1 MKKKYFVRGLGIG
14 IIFGALI
21 MLAAYLTSGK
31 GSLSDEEVMKRA
43 QELGMV
49 KKSEYVLDSE
59 VTSEETTTEAVTTE
73 APVTT
78 EKATKAATTEAP
90 GTTEKATEAA
100 TTEAATTEKATTEKA
115 TTEAAT
121 TEKATTEKATTEAA
135 TTEQTDA
142 KTKATIT
149 VSGGMSSETISSLLE
164 NAGLVDSASKFNSFL
179 VQNGYDKKLETGS
192 FDISGSMTYEEI
204 ARILTTKQ

>member
-73 APVTT
+73 ASVAT
-78 EKATKAATTEAP
+78 EKATEEATTEAP
-90 GTTEKATEAA
+90 GTTEKATEEAA
-100 TTEAATTEKATTEKA
+100 TEAAS
-115 TTEAAT
+115 
-121 TEKATTEKATTEAA
+121 TEKATTEAA

-164 NAGLVDSASKFNSFL
+164 NAGLVESASKFNSFL

-192 FDISGSMTYEEI
+192 FDIYGGMTYEEI

>member
-21 MLAAYLTSGK
+21 MLAAYMTSGK
-31 GSLSDEEVMKRA
+31 GSISDDEVIKRA

-49 KKSEYVLDSE
+49 KQSEYVLESD
-59 VTSEETTTEAVTTE
+59 VTSEETTAEQTTEAATEKVTTE
-73 APVTT
+73 AP
-78 EKATKAATTEAP
+78 P
-90 GTTEKATEAA
+90 TTEKATEAA
-100 TTEAATTEKATTEKA
+100 TTEAATTEKATTEAA

-121 TEKATTEKATTEAA
+121 TEHSDTT
-135 TTEQTDA
+135 
-142 KTKATIT
+142 TKATIK

-164 NAGLVDSASKFNSFL
+164 DAGLVDSASEFNSFL

-192 FDISGSMTYEEI
+192 FDITGGMTYEEI
-204 ARILTTKQ
+204 AKILTTKQ

>member
-21 MLAAYLTSGK
+21 MLTAYLTSGK
-31 GSLSDEEVMKRA
+31 GSLSDEEVIKRA

-59 VTSEETTTEAVTTE
+59 VTSEETTTEA
-73 APVTT
+73 
-78 EKATKAATTEAP
+78 ATTETPA
-90 GTTEKATEAA
+90 TTEKATEAA
-100 TTEAATTEKATTEKA
+100 NTEAATTEAV
-115 TTEAAT
+115 TTEAVT
-121 TEKATTEKATTEAA
+121 TEAATTEKATTEAA
-135 TTEQTDA
+135 TTEQTDT

-192 FDISGSMTYEEI
+192 FDISGGMTYEEI

>member
-73 APVTT
+73 SPATT
-78 EKATKAATTEAP
+78 EKATEATTEAP
-90 GTTEKATEAA
+90 ATTEKATEAA
-100 TTEAATTEKATTEKA
+100 TTEAATTEKSTTEKA
-115 TTEAAT
+115 TTEAV
-121 TEKATTEKATTEAA
+121 
-135 TTEQTDA
+135 TTEQTDT

-164 NAGLVDSASKFNSFL
+164 DAGLVDSASKFNSFL

-192 FDISGSMTYEEI
+192 FDISGGMTYEEI
-204 ARILTTKQ
+204 AGILTTKQ

>member
-49 KKSEYVLDSE
+49 KKSEYVLGSE

-73 APVTT
+73 ASVAT
-78 EKATKAATTEAP
+78 EKATEEATTEAP
-90 GTTEKATEAA
+90 GTTEKATE
-100 TTEAATTEKATTEKA
+100 EAAT
-115 TTEAAT
+115 EA
-121 TEKATTEKATTEAA
+121 ATTEKATTEAA

-192 FDISGSMTYEEI
+192 FDISGGMTYEEI

>member
-1 MKKKYFVRGLGIG
+1 MKRKYFVRGLGVG
-14 IIFGALI
+14 IVFGALI
-21 MLAAYLTSGK
+21 MFAAYMTSGRNRM
-31 GSLSDEEVMKRA
+31 SDEDIIKRA

-73 APVTT
+73 ATT
-78 EKATKAATTEAP
+78 EKAVTEASA
-90 GTTEKATEAA
+90 TTEKATE
-100 TTEAATTEKATTEKA
+100 T

-135 TTEQTDA
+135 TTEQTDT

-179 VQNGYDKKLETGS
+179 MQNGYDKKLETGS
-192 FDISGSMTYEEI
+192 FDISGGMTYEEI
-204 ARILTTKQ
+204 AKILTTKQ

>member
-73 APVTT
+73 AP
-78 EKATKAATTEAP
+78 
-90 GTTEKATEAA
+90 GTTEKATE
-100 TTEAATTEKATTEKA
+100 EAAT
-115 TTEAAT
+115 EA
-121 TEKATTEKATTEAA
+121 ATTEKATTEAA

-192 FDISGSMTYEEI
+192 FDISGGMTYEEI

>member
-21 MLAAYLTSGK
+21 MLAVYLTSGK

-73 APVTT
+73 APATT
-78 EKATKAATTEAP
+78 EKATEATTEAP
-90 GTTEKATEAA
+90 ATTEKATEAA

-121 TEKATTEKATTEAA
+121 TE
-135 TTEQTDA
+135 QTDT

-149 VSGGMSSETISSLLE
+149 VSGGMSSETIPSLLE
-164 NAGLVDSASKFNSFL
+164 DAGLVDSASKFNSFL

-192 FDISGSMTYEEI
+192 FDISGGMTYEEI
-204 ARILTTKQ
+204 AGILTTKQ

>member
-73 APVTT
+73 APATT
-78 EKATKAATTEAP
+78 EKATEATTEAP
-90 GTTEKATEAA
+90 ATTEKATEAA

-115 TTEAAT
+115 TTET
-121 TEKATTEKATTEAA
+121 A
-135 TTEQTDA
+135 TTEQTDT

-164 NAGLVDSASKFNSFL
+164 DAGLVDSASKFNSFL

-192 FDISGSMTYEEI
+192 FDISGGMTYEEI
-204 ARILTTKQ
+204 AGILTTKQ

>member
-73 APVTT
+73 APVAT
-78 EKATKAATTEAP
+78 EKATEEATTEAP
-90 GTTEKATEAA
+90 GTTEKATE
-100 TTEAATTEKATTEKA
+100 EAAT
-115 TTEAAT
+115 EA
-121 TEKATTEKATTEAA
+121 ATTEKATTEAA

-192 FDISGSMTYEEI
+192 FDISGGMTYEEI

>member
-73 APVTT
+73 ASVAT
-78 EKATKAATTEAP
+78 EKATEEATTEAP
-90 GTTEKATEAA
+90 GTTEKATE
-100 TTEAATTEKATTEKA
+100 EAAT
-115 TTEAAT
+115 EA
-121 TEKATTEKATTEAA
+121 ATTEKATTEAA

-192 FDISGSMTYEEI
+192 FDISGGMTYEEI
-204 ARILTTKQ
+204 ARILTTKL

>member
-73 APVTT
+73 ASVAT
-78 EKATKAATTEAP
+78 EKATEEATTEAP
-90 GTTEKATEAA
+90 GTTERATE
-100 TTEAATTEKATTEKA
+100 E
-115 TTEAAT
+115 
-121 TEKATTEKATTEAA
+121 ATTEAA

-192 FDISGSMTYEEI
+192 FDISGGMTYEEI

>member
-1 MKKKYFVRGLGIG
+1 
-14 IIFGALI
+14 

-73 APVTT
+73 APVAT
-78 EKATKAATTEAP
+78 EKATEEATTEAP
-90 GTTEKATEAA
+90 GTTEKATE
-100 TTEAATTEKATTEKA
+100 EAAT
-115 TTEAAT
+115 EA
-121 TEKATTEKATTEAA
+121 ATTEKATTEAA

-192 FDISGSMTYEEI
+192 FDISGGMTYEEI

>member
-59 VTSEETTTEAVTTE
+59 VASEETTTEAVTTE
-73 APVTT
+73 ASVAT
-78 EKATKAATTEAP
+78 EKATEEATTEAP
-90 GTTEKATEAA
+90 GTTEKATE
-100 TTEAATTEKATTEKA
+100 EAAT
-115 TTEAAT
+115 EA
-121 TEKATTEKATTEAA
+121 ATTEKATTEAA

-192 FDISGSMTYEEI
+192 FDISGGMTYEEI

>member
-73 APVTT
+73 ASVAT
-78 EKATKAATTEAP
+78 EKATEEATTEAP
-90 GTTEKATEAA
+90 GTTERATEEAATEA
-100 TTEAATTEKATTEKA
+100 
-115 TTEAAT
+115 
-121 TEKATTEKATTEAA
+121 ATTEKATTEAA

-192 FDISGSMTYEEI
+192 FDISGGMTYEEI

>member
-59 VTSEETTTEAVTTE
+59 VTSEEKTTEAVTTE
-73 APVTT
+73 APATT
-78 EKATKAATTEAP
+78 EKATEAPTEAP
-90 GTTEKATEAA
+90 ATTEKATEAA

-121 TEKATTEKATTEAA
+121 TE
-135 TTEQTDA
+135 QTDT

-164 NAGLVDSASKFNSFL
+164 DAGLVDSASKFNSFL

-192 FDISGSMTYEEI
+192 FDISGGMTYEEI
-204 ARILTTKQ
+204 AGILTTKQ

>member
-59 VTSEETTTEAVTTE
+59 VTSEETTTETEAVTTE
-73 APVTT
+73 APAAT
-78 EKATKAATTEAP
+78 EKATEEATTEAP
-90 GTTEKATEAA
+90 GTTERATEEA
-100 TTEAATTEKATTEKA
+100 TTEA
-115 TTEAAT
+115 
-121 TEKATTEKATTEAA
+121 ATTEKATTEAA

-192 FDISGSMTYEEI
+192 FDISGGMTYEEI

>member
-73 APVTT
+73 ASVAT
-78 EKATKAATTEAP
+78 EKATEAATTEAP
-90 GTTEKATEAA
+90 GTTEKATEEA
-100 TTEAATTEKATTEKA
+100 TTEA
-115 TTEAAT
+115 
-121 TEKATTEKATTEAA
+121 ATTEKATTEAA
-135 TTEQTDA
+135 TTEQMDA

-149 VSGGMSSETISSLLE
+149 VSEGMSSETISSLLE

-192 FDISGSMTYEEI
+192 FDISGGMTYEEI

>member
-31 GSLSDEEVMKRA
+31 GSLSDEEVIKRA

-73 APVTT
+73 APATT
-78 EKATKAATTEAP
+78 EKATEATTEAP
-90 GTTEKATEAA
+90 VTTEKATEAA

-121 TEKATTEKATTEAA
+121 TE
-135 TTEQTDA
+135 QTDT

-164 NAGLVDSASKFNSFL
+164 DAGLVDSASKFNSFL

-192 FDISGSMTYEEI
+192 FDISGGMTYEEI
-204 ARILTTKQ
+204 AGILTTKQ

>member
-59 VTSEETTTEAVTTE
+59 VTSEETTTETVTTE

-78 EKATKAATTEAP
+78 EKAT
-90 GTTEKATEAA
+90 
-100 TTEAATTEKATTEKA
+100 
-115 TTEAAT
+115 
-121 TEKATTEKATTEAA
+121 
-135 TTEQTDA
+135 
-142 KTKATIT
+142 
-149 VSGGMSSETISSLLE
+149 
-164 NAGLVDSASKFNSFL
+164 
-179 VQNGYDKKLETGS
+179 
-192 FDISGSMTYEEI
+192 
-204 ARILTTKQ
+204 

>member
-59 VTSEETTTEAVTTE
+59 VTSEEKTTEAVTTE
-73 APVTT
+73 APATT
-78 EKATKAATTEAP
+78 EKATEATTEAP
-90 GTTEKATEAA
+90 ATTEKATEAA

-121 TEKATTEKATTEAA
+121 TE
-135 TTEQTDA
+135 QTDT

-164 NAGLVDSASKFNSFL
+164 DAGLVDSASKFNSFL

-192 FDISGSMTYEEI
+192 FDISGGMTYEEI
-204 ARILTTKQ
+204 AGILTTKQ

>member
-73 APVTT
+73 APVAT
-78 EKATKAATTEAP
+78 EKAKEEATTEAP
-90 GTTEKATEAA
+90 GTTERATEEA
-100 TTEAATTEKATTEKA
+100 TTEA
-115 TTEAAT
+115 
-121 TEKATTEKATTEAA
+121 ATTEKATTEAA

-192 FDISGSMTYEEI
+192 FDISGGMTYEEI

>member
-31 GSLSDEEVMKRA
+31 GSLSDEEVIKRA

-73 APVTT
+73 APATT
-78 EKATKAATTEAP
+78 EKATEATTEAP
-90 GTTEKATEAA
+90 ATTEKATEAA
-100 TTEAATTEKATTEKA
+100 TTEAATTEKS
-115 TTEAAT
+115 
-121 TEKATTEKATTEAA
+121 TTEKATTEAA
-135 TTEQTDA
+135 TTEQTDT

-164 NAGLVDSASKFNSFL
+164 DAGLVDSASKFNSFL

-192 FDISGSMTYEEI
+192 FDISGGMTYEEI
-204 ARILTTKQ
+204 AGILTTKQ

>member
-21 MLAAYLTSGK
+21 MLTAYLTSGK
-31 GSLSDEEVMKRA
+31 GSLSDEEVIKRA

-73 APVTT
+73 TPA
-78 EKATKAATTEAP
+78 
-90 GTTEKATEAA
+90 TTEKATEAA
-100 TTEAATTEKATTEKA
+100 TTEAATTEAV
-115 TTEAAT
+115 TTEA
-121 TEKATTEKATTEAA
+121 ATTEKATTEAA
-135 TTEQTDA
+135 TTEQTDT

-149 VSGGMSSETISSLLE
+149 VSGGMSSETISALLE

-192 FDISGSMTYEEI
+192 FDISGGMTYEEI
-204 ARILTTKQ
+204 AKILTTK

>member
-1 MKKKYFVRGLGIG
+1 MKRKYFVRGLGVG
-14 IIFGALI
+14 ILFGALI
-21 MLAAYLTSGK
+21 MFAAYMTSGK
-31 GSLSDEEVMKRA
+31 NHMSDEDVIKRA

-49 KKSEYVLDSE
+49 KQSEYVLESD
-59 VTSEETTTEAVTTE
+59 VTSEEKTTEAVTTE
-73 APVTT
+73 AP
-78 EKATKAATTEAP
+78 A
-90 GTTEKATEAA
+90 TTEKATEAA

-121 TEKATTEKATTEAA
+121 TE
-135 TTEQTDA
+135 QTDT

-164 NAGLVDSASKFNSFL
+164 DAGLVDSASKFNSFL

-192 FDISGSMTYEEI
+192 FDISGGMTYEEI
-204 ARILTTKQ
+204 ARILTTK

>member
-73 APVTT
+73 ASVAT
-78 EKATKAATTEAP
+78 EKATEEATTEAP
-90 GTTEKATEAA
+90 GTTEKATE
-100 TTEAATTEKATTEKA
+100 EAA
-115 TTEAAT
+115 
-121 TEKATTEKATTEAA
+121 TEAA

-192 FDISGSMTYEEI
+192 FDISGGMTYEEI

>member
-73 APVTT
+73 AP
-78 EKATKAATTEAP
+78 A
-90 GTTEKATEAA
+90 TTEKATEATTEAPATTEKATEA
-100 TTEAATTEKATTEKA
+100 TTEAATTEKS
-115 TTEAAT
+115 
-121 TEKATTEKATTEAA
+121 TTEKATTEAA
-135 TTEQTDA
+135 TTEQTDT

-164 NAGLVDSASKFNSFL
+164 DAGLVDSASKFNSFL

-192 FDISGSMTYEEI
+192 FDISGGMTYEEI
-204 ARILTTKQ
+204 AGILTTKQ

>member
-73 APVTT
+73 APV
-78 EKATKAATTEAP
+78 A
-90 GTTEKATEAA
+90 TEKATEA
-100 TTEAATTEKATTEKA
+100 
-115 TTEAAT
+115 
-121 TEKATTEKATTEAA
+121 ATTEAA

-192 FDISGSMTYEEI
+192 FDISGGMTYEEI

>member
-73 APVTT
+73 APVAT
-78 EKATKAATTEAP
+78 EKATEEETTEAP
-90 GTTEKATEAA
+90 GTTERATEEAATEA
-100 TTEAATTEKATTEKA
+100 
-115 TTEAAT
+115 
-121 TEKATTEKATTEAA
+121 ATTEKATTEAA

-192 FDISGSMTYEEI
+192 FDISGGMTYEEI

>member
-73 APVTT
+73 APVAT
-78 EKATKAATTEAP
+78 EKATEEATTEAP
-90 GTTEKATEAA
+90 GTTERATEEA
-100 TTEAATTEKATTEKA
+100 TTEA
-115 TTEAAT
+115 
-121 TEKATTEKATTEAA
+121 ATTEKATTEAA

-192 FDISGSMTYEEI
+192 FDISGGMTYEEI

>member
-59 VTSEETTTEAVTTE
+59 VTSEEKTTEAVTTE
-73 APVTT
+73 AP
-78 EKATKAATTEAP
+78 A
-90 GTTEKATEAA
+90 TTEKATEATTEAPATTEKATEVA
-100 TTEAATTEKATTEKA
+100 TTEAATTEKSTTEKA
-115 TTEAAT
+115 TTET
-121 TEKATTEKATTEAA
+121 A
-135 TTEQTDA
+135 TTEQTDT

-164 NAGLVDSASKFNSFL
+164 DAGLVDSASKFNSFL

-192 FDISGSMTYEEI
+192 FDISGGMTYEEI
-204 ARILTTKQ
+204 AGILTTKQ

>member
-73 APVTT
+73 APVAT
-78 EKATKAATTEAP
+78 EKATEEATTEAP
-90 GTTEKATEAA
+90 GTTERATE
-100 TTEAATTEKATTEKA
+100 E
-115 TTEAAT
+115 
-121 TEKATTEKATTEAA
+121 ATTEAA

-192 FDISGSMTYEEI
+192 FDISGGMTYEEI

>member
-73 APVTT
+73 APVAT
-78 EKATKAATTEAP
+78 EKAKEEATTEAP
-90 GTTEKATEAA
+90 GTTERATE
-100 TTEAATTEKATTEKA
+100 E
-115 TTEAAT
+115 
-121 TEKATTEKATTEAA
+121 ATTEAA

-192 FDISGSMTYEEI
+192 FDISGGMTYEEI

>member
-73 APVTT
+73 ASVAT
-78 EKATKAATTEAP
+78 EKATEEATTEAP

-100 TTEAATTEKATTEKA
+100 TTEA
-115 TTEAAT
+115 
-121 TEKATTEKATTEAA
+121 ATTEKATTEAA

-192 FDISGSMTYEEI
+192 FDISGGMTYEEI

>member
-1 MKKKYFVRGLGIG
+1 MKRKYFVRGLGVG
-14 IIFGALI
+14 IVFGALI
-21 MLAAYLTSGK
+21 MFAAYMTSGRNRM
-31 GSLSDEEVMKRA
+31 SDEDIIKRA

-73 APVTT
+73 ATT
-78 EKATKAATTEAP
+78 EKAVTEASA
-90 GTTEKATEAA
+90 TTEKATET

-115 TTEAAT
+115 A
-121 TEKATTEKATTEAA
+121 TEAA
-135 TTEQTDA
+135 TTEQTDT
-142 KTKATIT
+142 KMKATIT

-179 VQNGYDKKLETGS
+179 MQNGYDKKLETGS
-192 FDISGSMTYEEI
+192 FDISGGMTYEEI
-204 ARILTTKQ
+204 AKILTTKQ

>member
-78 EKATKAATTEAP
+78 EKAT
-90 GTTEKATEAA
+90 EAA
-100 TTEAATTEKATTEKA
+100 TTEAT
-115 TTEAAT
+115 T

-192 FDISGSMTYEEI
+192 FDISGGMTYEEI